1 MIRSCAR
8 ISSTLFKV
16 LYGFCIRVYFLYLL
30 FSYYDALVK
39 LPRYARLNVKLCTP
53 HFIGVKVS

>member
-39 LPRYARLNVKLCTP
+39 LPRYARLNVKNCVFPIL
-53 HFIGVKVS
+53 